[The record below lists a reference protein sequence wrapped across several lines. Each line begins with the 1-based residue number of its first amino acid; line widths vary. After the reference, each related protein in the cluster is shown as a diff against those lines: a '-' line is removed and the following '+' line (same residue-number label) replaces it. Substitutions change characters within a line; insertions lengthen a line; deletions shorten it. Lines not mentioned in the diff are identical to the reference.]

1 MCHQSTSQMHHQNI
15 CVQRGETKLSVVQLS
30 LTCFHPPFQW
40 AFMSSTPPRVPFTPL
55 SHRLHVLW
63 RLTSG
68 QGSLGSSAL
77 LIRLI
82 RRFQL
87 YVLGDC
93 YLLALAALGE
103 GSAEKNDRFIQLQAG
118 YSAFTRPFA
127 LLKRHKEEQQNKTKT
142 KNKIISRSAGL
153 WSSDLE
159 TKMFFFFTFTHLRAS
174 STTLFF
180 ADHLGKDPPWK
191 MANYTSLRHWKPSM
205 KTAFI

>member
-1 MCHQSTSQMHHQNI
+1 MCHRSTSQMHHQNI

-103 GSAEKNDRFIQLQAG
+103 GSAEKNNRFIQLQAG

-127 LLKRHKEEQQNKTKT
+127 LLKRHKEEQQNKNKKQNYLTIRRSLELRFGD
-142 KNKIISRSAGL
+142 KNVFLFYVYTFKS
-153 WSSDLE
+153 
-159 TKMFFFFTFTHLRAS
+159 FFHHFVLCRPPRERPA
-174 STTLFF
+174 L
-180 ADHLGKDPPWK
+180 KDGQ
-191 MANYTSLRHWKPSM
+191 LH
-205 KTAFI
+205 

>member
-1 MCHQSTSQMHHQNI
+1 M
-15 CVQRGETKLSVVQLS
+15 
-30 LTCFHPPFQW
+30 
-40 AFMSSTPPRVPFTPL
+40 
-55 SHRLHVLW
+55 
-63 RLTSG
+63 
-68 QGSLGSSAL
+68 GSSAL

-142 KNKIISRSAGL
+142 KLSHDPQVFGAQIWRQKCFS
-153 WSSDLE
+153 
-159 TKMFFFFTFTHLRAS
+159 FLR
-174 STTLFF
+174 L
-180 ADHLGKDPPWK
+180 H
-191 MANYTSLRHWKPSM
+191 
-205 KTAFI
+205 I

>member
-1 MCHQSTSQMHHQNI
+1 MFSPSFSVSIHVKYSTTCTI
-15 CVQRGETKLSVVQLS
+15 YTSVSPSACFMTS
-30 LTCFHPPFQW
+30 LT
-40 AFMSSTPPRVPFTPL
+40 
-55 SHRLHVLW
+55 
-63 RLTSG
+63 
-68 QGSLGSSAL
+68 SLGSSAL

-103 GSAEKNDRFIQLQAG
+103 GSAEKNDSFIQLQAG
-118 YSAFTRPFA
+118 YSALTRPFA
-127 LLKRHKEEQQNKTKT
+127 LLKRHKEEQQNKTKN
-142 KNKIISRSAGL
+142 KNISRAAGL

-180 ADHLGKDPPWK
+180 ADHLGKDPP
-191 MANYTSLRHWKPSM
+191 
-205 KTAFI
+205 